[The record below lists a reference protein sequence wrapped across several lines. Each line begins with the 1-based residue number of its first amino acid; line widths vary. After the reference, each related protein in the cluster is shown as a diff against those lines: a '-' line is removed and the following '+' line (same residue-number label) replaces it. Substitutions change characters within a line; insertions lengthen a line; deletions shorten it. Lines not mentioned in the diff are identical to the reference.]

1 MSTPIDPEDV
11 TQLHPADLAEVA
23 VDEFPAEQRPQ
34 PIEADPA
41 DAAEQRLEVELD
53 DDDAIDDAGD
63 F

>member
-1 MSTPIDPEDV
+1 MSKPIDPEDV

-23 VDEFPAEQRPQ
+23 VDELPADQRPQ

-41 DAAEQRLEVELD
+41 DAAEQRIEVELD
-53 DDDAIDDAGD
+53 DDDDAGE